1 MRTRALAN
9 KILRQL
15 RHDKRTIALLLVA
28 PIAMMSL
35 FYGVLTN
42 GNSDLFN
49 RYGAA
54 LIGIIVF
61 FFVFIVGGINLLNE
75 KTSGTLERLLATT
88 IRRRDVIF
96 GYIIGFGILTVCQAV
111 IIVLFNVYVLGI
123 SMEGSLLWVIM
134 ITLLAAIN
142 GLALGMLIST
152 FANSEFQVVQFIP
165 IVILPQIIFSGIFP
179 LSGVWESISYFVPL
193 HYVTEAL
200 EKVMLDGSGFF
211 DIWIDTLVLVV
222 TTTLIM
228 IINTL
233 ILKKYRNV

>member
-200 EKVMLDGSGFF
+200 EKVMLDVSGFF